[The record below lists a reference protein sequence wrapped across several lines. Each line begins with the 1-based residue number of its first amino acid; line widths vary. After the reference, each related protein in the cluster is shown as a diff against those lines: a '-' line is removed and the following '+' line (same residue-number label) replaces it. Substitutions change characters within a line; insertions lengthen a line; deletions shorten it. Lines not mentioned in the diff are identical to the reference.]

1 MNQYMQNSYQNLWKV
16 LSANVNVSYYS
27 GRSLPVDPTANDVIK
42 SKFDLI
48 IANNISLYRGY
59 E

>member
-1 MNQYMQNSYQNLWKV
+1 MNQYMQNSYQNPWKV

-27 GRSLPVDPTANDVIK
+27 GRSLPVDPTSNDVIK
-42 SKFDLI
+42 WKFNLI
-48 IANNISLYRGY
+48 IANNISIYKGY